1 MMLLLDNIKSN
12 PADWI
17 MAIISLISAIVSVIA
32 CILSHQALHQS
43 KKQYEDSQKIA
54 IKPEIQVK
62 EIPYASKLNGMD
74 CVAVY
79 ESHPIHI
86 EPLKVDICFQVTN
99 VGKDTAKNISYRWT
113 HTEKQSLPH
122 ISSLPVNDKRVICIR
137 FEANPYARNLI
148 APSII
153 IRFADTADRPYEQQ
167 VYFILDIQ
175 KDKISLLNISTEAP
189 KEK

>member
-1 MMLLLDNIKSN
+1 MMLLLDSIKSN